1 MPPSINTIA
10 SAPPRS
16 AATDPNMI
24 SHLTDPTADNINRV
38 LRDID
43 GALQSGHDAARAYKR
58 AETIIGDRRA
68 VADAKRSLGRAHKYL
83 ERLAFRALDIKANVE
98 RARRDCAILHIDA
111 IRRGYEIDIAELQRA
126 ADAAIRAADDIVS
139 SRS

>member
-1 MPPSINTIA
+1 MS
-10 SAPPRS
+10 
-16 AATDPNMI
+16 

-43 GALQSGHDAARAYKR
+43 GAIQSGQSWAAICKR
-58 AETIIGDRRA
+58 IETIDGDRLA
-68 VADAKRSLGRAHKYL
+68 LADAKRSLGRAYKYL

-111 IRRGYEIDIAELQRA
+111 IRKGYDIDIAELQRA
-126 ADAAIRAADDIVS
+126 ADAALRAADDIVS

>member
-1 MPPSINTIA
+1 MS
-10 SAPPRS
+10 
-16 AATDPNMI
+16 

-43 GALQSGHDAARAYKR
+43 DAIQSGRSWAAMCKR
-58 AETIIGDRRA
+58 IETIQGDRMA
-68 VADAKRSLGRAHKYL
+68 LADAKRSLGRAYKRL

-111 IRRGYEIDIAELQRA
+111 IRKGYDIDIAELQRA
-126 ADAAIRAADDIVS
+126 ADEAVRMADLIVS
-139 SRS
+139 SKI